1 MEQCFTL
8 ATRLEGEELETV
20 SRKNEQP
27 SLHRTHK
34 VRLRGSNFQKQR
46 AKQMGLPIPVL
57 DLRAFDPFAVQPD
70 PRVTVYPPG
79 THP

>member
-46 AKQMGLPIPVL
+46 AKQMDLPIPVL

-70 PRVTVYPPG
+70 PRVKVYPPG
-79 THP
+79 IHP